1 MTPTLYRYRVR
12 TKGGEK
18 AETEAHSAGEALS
31 KLGLTP
37 DQVRPWY
44 PMAVAA
50 VLPPEKQ
57 AERDRKKA
65 DRFAALAELNR
76 QRRELRNGKHFAG

>member
-1 MTPTLYRYRVR
+1 MTPTLYRYRIR
-12 TKGGEK
+12 TLGGEK
-18 AETEAHSAGEALS
+18 TEIDATSSQEALS
-31 KLGLTP
+31 KLGLTR

-44 PMAVAA
+44 PMAVAV

-57 AERDRKKA
+57 AERDQKKA

-76 QRRELRNGKHFAG
+76 QRRELRNGKH